1 MCIRDRYSVAM
12 GQIPRST
19 ERISGMSINLT
30 TFLCNVAVKI
40 VIQNLEQ
47 NMAVSQVFFVSCN
60 LTLML

>member
-1 MCIRDRYSVAM
+1 VAM